1 MATQP
6 LGLFT
11 KGPSVND
18 LLAQRNKRSTDL
30 QQTLMKNASMKAR
43 DPAKAQAISFLGS
56 TLGRALGNAS
66 GGEDTEMAE
75 RKASIAAQQ
84 EAQGKYF
91 DAASQQSS
99 EKIFEYAKTLR
110 DTYPEAAVRLIEI
123 GNKRR
128 IEEQGI
134 EKEEAALA
142 LVAQEKEEQ
151 LERDQKER
159 DRVQEEVIRKEGVA
173 SGIRV
178 ESRAEQLRQ
187 EGVEAGAA
195 LLKAQ
200 AEESKN
206 QFTVVSGK
214 EYNEKNGTSL
224 SENSMWKVKNNG
236 DLVQIDKKSK
246 SNVMQKVPEGMTP
259 TYDKKTGAIIK
270 LSPIIGGKQWSDAQ
284 EASAKMQAGV
294 LQDMKTD
301 DQKQTQASVVNT
313 AIDDALKLAATDDS
327 TTLIF
332 GPSGAAMSLVAGSAR
347 SDLEAYMKPIEA
359 DAAFSTLQAM
369 REASKTGG
377 ALGQVSD
384 KEIELLKN
392 ARGALSRSQSKEQ
405 FIQNLERYKETY
417 NNIINGSAA
426 YIKKVEEYRAE
437 ILANKVD
444 PNATATYRMNAD
456 FTFTKI

>member
-1 MATQP
+1 MATQ
-6 LGLFT
+6 GLFT
-11 KGPSVND
+11 KGPTVED
-18 LLAQRNKRSTDL
+18 LLEKRNKRATDL
-30 QQTLMKNASMKAR
+30 QQTLMANAGKRAR

-56 TLGRALGNAS
+56 TLGRALGNAA

-159 DRVQEEVIRKEGVA
+159 DRVQEEVVRKEEVA

-178 ESRAEQLRQ
+178 EARAEQLRK

-259 TYDKKTGAIIK
+259 TYDKKTGQIIK

-284 EASAKMQAGV
+284 EASAKIQAGV
-294 LQDMKTD
+294 FQDMKTD
-301 DQKQTQASVVNT
+301 DQKQTNATVVNT
-313 AIDDALKLAATDDS
+313 AIDDALKLAATDDN

-332 GPSGAAMSLVAGSAR
+332 GPSGAAMALVAGSAR

-359 DAAFSTLQAM
+359 EAAFSTLQAM

-405 FIQNLERYKETY
+405 FIQNLKRYKETY

-426 YIKKVEEYRAE
+426 YIKKIEAYRAE

-444 PNATATYRMNAD
+444 PDATATYKLING
-456 FTFTKI
+456 TYVLVK

>member
-1 MATQP
+1 MATQ
-6 LGLFT
+6 GLFT
-11 KGPSVND
+11 QLPSVD
-18 LLAQRNKRSTDL
+18 ELLQQRNKRSTDL
-30 QQTLMKNASMKAR
+30 QQTLMQNAAQGAR
-43 DPAKAQAISFLGS
+43 DPAKARAVSFLGS
-56 TLGRALGNAS
+56 TLGRALGDS
-66 GGEDTEMAE
+66 MGGADKQLDE
-75 RKASIAAQQ
+75 RQAAIDAQK

-110 DTYPEAAVRLIEI
+110 DTYPAAAVKLIEI
-123 GNKRR
+123 GNARR
-128 IEEQGI
+128 IEEQDI
-134 EKEEAALA
+134 AKDEAALA
-142 LVAQEKEEQ
+142 LVEQDKKDQAAADQTERERVQAEVERVEGVAKGIRVEKRVEQ
-151 LERDQKER
+151 L
-159 DRVQEEVIRKEGVA
+159 RKEGVEL
-173 SGIRV
+173 S
-178 ESRAEQLRQ
+178 
-187 EGVEAGAA
+187 AA
-195 LLKAQ
+195 RLKAT

-206 QFTVVSGK
+206 QFTVISGK

-259 TYDKKTGAIIK
+259 TYDKETGQIIK

-284 EASAKMQAGV
+284 DAAAAMQAGV
-294 LQDMKTD
+294 FQDMKTD
-301 DQKQTQASVVNT
+301 DQKQTQANVVNT
-313 AIDDALKLAATDDS
+313 AIDDALALAATDDN

-332 GPSGAAMSLVAGSAR
+332 GPLGAAAALVAGSAR
-347 SDLEAYMKPIEA
+347 SNLEALMKPIEA
-359 DAAFSTLQAM
+359 DAAFATLQAM

-417 NNIINGSAA
+417 NGIINGSAA
-426 YIKKVEEYRAE
+426 YIKKVEAYRAE

-456 FTFTKI
+456 GTFTKI

>member
-1 MATQP
+1 MATQ
-6 LGLFT
+6 GLFT
-11 KGPSVND
+11 KGPTVED
-18 LLAQRNKRSTDL
+18 LLEKRNKRATDL
-30 QQTLMKNASMKAR
+30 QQTLMANAGKRAR

-159 DRVQEEVIRKEGVA
+159 DRVQEEVIRKEEVA

-178 ESRAEQLRQ
+178 EARAEQLRK

-259 TYDKKTGAIIK
+259 TYDKKTGQIIK

-284 EASAKMQAGV
+284 EASAKIQAGV
-294 LQDMKTD
+294 FQDMKTD
-301 DQKQTQASVVNT
+301 DQKQTNATVVNT
-313 AIDDALKLAATDDS
+313 AIDDALALAATDDS

-332 GPSGAAMSLVAGSAR
+332 GPSGAAMSIVAGSAR
-347 SDLEAYMKPIEA
+347 SDLEALMKPIEA
-359 DAAFSTLQAM
+359 EAAFSTLQAM

-456 FTFTKI
+456 GTFTKI

>member
-1 MATQP
+1 MATQ
-6 LGLFT
+6 GLFT
-11 KGPSVND
+11 KGPTVED
-18 LLAQRNKRSTDL
+18 LLEKRNKRASDL
-30 QQTLMKNASMKAR
+30 QQTLMANAGKRAR

-56 TLGRALGNAS
+56 TLGRALGNAA

-159 DRVQEEVIRKEGVA
+159 DRVQEEVVRKEEVA

-178 ESRAEQLRQ
+178 EARAEQLRK

-259 TYDKKTGAIIK
+259 TYDKKTGQIIK

-284 EASAKMQAGV
+284 EASAKIQAGV
-294 LQDMKTD
+294 FQDMKTD
-301 DQKQTQASVVNT
+301 DQKQTNATVVNT
-313 AIDDALKLAATDDS
+313 AIDDALKLAATDDN

-332 GPSGAAMSLVAGSAR
+332 GPSGAAMTLVAGSAR

-359 DAAFSTLQAM
+359 EAAFSTLQAM

-405 FIQNLERYKETY
+405 FIQNLKRYKETY

-426 YIKKVEEYRAE
+426 YIKKVEAYRAE

-444 PNATATYRMNAD
+444 PDATATYKLING
-456 FTFTKI
+456 TYVLVK

>member
-1 MATQP
+1 
-6 LGLFT
+6 
-11 KGPSVND
+11 
-18 LLAQRNKRSTDL
+18 
-30 QQTLMKNASMKAR
+30 
-43 DPAKAQAISFLGS
+43 
-56 TLGRALGNAS
+56 
-66 GGEDTEMAE
+66 MAE

-159 DRVQEEVIRKEGVA
+159 DRVQEEVIRKEEVA

-178 ESRAEQLRQ
+178 EARAEQLRK

-259 TYDKKTGAIIK
+259 TYDKETGQIIK

-284 EASAKMQAGV
+284 DAAAAMQAGV
-294 LQDMKTD
+294 FQDMKTD
-301 DQKQTQASVVNT
+301 DQKQTQANVVNT
-313 AIDDALKLAATDDS
+313 AIDDALALAATDDN

-332 GPSGAAMSLVAGSAR
+332 GPSGAAMSIVAGSAR
-347 SDLEAYMKPIEA
+347 SDLEALMKPIEA
-359 DAAFSTLQAM
+359 EAAFSTLQAM

-456 FTFTKI
+456 GTFTKI